1 MSRRQKFGM
10 RQARVRRRSG
20 GDDDKGTALIMVLVL
35 VIVASMIVIPLLSY
49 AISVMRANQVLGDRT
64 VRAEAVKAGFR
75 HAMAEPYELF
85 DKCGGAGLNV
95 AVTLPSP
102 QLSLPTR
109 TRCFLVDTASALE
122 ADELPYSVATTYVG
136 KVPPSGPGVI
146 NPVYSG
152 SGAAPATTWLNASS
166 PTFTADTVW
175 LPNLPVHGLNLRSAL
190 GYEMMDG
197 YELNGYTE
205 CTVYFPGTYKS
216 EVVLDGPTFF
226 ASGIYYFERQVTIA
240 GNADV
245 VVGEGSLQGCADNQ
259 SSAFYATGAPVTH
272 NITGLGA
279 TFVFG
284 EEGRLVTDSTLGTD
298 HLSHEQALCRRHRH
312 RDRFV
317 GEGVDHDGQWRPQR
331 GVGTDRLRQQRDRSQ
346 PAWCPGRV
354 AVGGAPL
361 EGRHRQRA
369 AGSQR
374 SVPSVGADA
383 RSRASQ
389 LLRCNAGRHGVQRQ
403 GRRLVDRADQRW
415 WFDDHRLRRQLDARR
430 ARRAMSLVS

>member
-1 MSRRQKFGM
+1 MSRQQKFGR
-10 RQARVRRRSG
+10 RQARVRRRG
-20 GDDDKGTALIMVLVL
+20 GGGDDKGTALIMVLVL
-35 VIVASMIVIPLLSY
+35 VIVASLIVIPLLSY

-122 ADELPYSVATTYVG
+122 ADELPFSVATTYVG
-136 KVPPSGPGVI
+136 SVPPSGPGVI
-146 NPVYSG
+146 NPVYTG

-166 PTFTADTVW
+166 PTFTPDTVW

-284 EEGRLVTDSTLGTD
+284 EEGRLVVDSTLGPVTFVMNKRYVAATD
-298 HLSHEQALCRRHRH
+298 TGTASSARVSIMTVNGDLNAAL
-312 RDRFV
+312 
-317 GEGVDHDGQWRPQR
+317 EL
-331 GVGTDRLRQQRDRSQ
+331 TDFANSGIDLNL
-346 PAWCPGRV
+346 P
-354 AVGGAPL
+354 GAPAESQL
-361 EGRHRQRA
+361 VVPLSKVDTVNERPAPNDQYRPSVLTPSAARANCAAQRRA
-369 AGSQR
+369 ARRTTARPSSRGMRR
-374 SVPSVGADA
+374 STMAVR
-383 RSRASQ
+383 RSRI
-389 LLRCNAGRHGVQRQ
+389 
-403 GRRLVDRADQRW
+403 
-415 WFDDHRLRRQLDARR
+415 
-430 ARRAMSLVS
+430 MS